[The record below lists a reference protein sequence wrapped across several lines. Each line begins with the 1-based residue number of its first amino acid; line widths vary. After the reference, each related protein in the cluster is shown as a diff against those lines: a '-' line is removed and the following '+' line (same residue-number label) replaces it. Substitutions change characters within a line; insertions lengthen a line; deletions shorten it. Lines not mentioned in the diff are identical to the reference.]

1 MTSKPMLEGVRILA
15 VEQYGAGPFGTLF
28 LADLGAEVIKVEN
41 KAEGGDVSRVVGP
54 HFHAALPETA
64 RSVFYQGLN
73 RSKKSIALDLARPE
87 GKAVFHR
94 LVAHADAV
102 ASNLRGDVPAKLGIT
117 YPQLAAANPKIVC
130 AHLTGYGRE
139 GERAAWPGYDYM
151 MQAEAGY
158 FHLTGDPDSSPARFG
173 LSLVDLMTGVVLAAG
188 LLAAL
193 HAANRDGRGR
203 DVDVSLFDLALAN
216 LNYIGHWYLNA
227 GVATGRIARSA
238 HASMT
243 PCQSY
248 RTRDGW
254 IYLMCNKEK
263 FWGVLCRKI
272 GRPQWIDD
280 ARFRTFPDRLQHR
293 ALLTELIDEALQ
305 ARTTGR
311 VARGIRGQRPGGAD
325 LRRHPGAREPV
336 GEGQRAD
343 RIHRGRRRPAARAAD
358 QPAARRGTAA
368 RRPSRAGA
376 RRRHRFGPRRRRLR
390 ARGNCPA
397 ARRRRDLADSARPSG
412 EARIQ
417 KGKP

>member
-1 MTSKPMLEGVRILA
+1 MIAKPMLEGVRILA

-28 LADLGAEVIKVEN
+28 LADLGAEVIKIEN
-41 KAEGGDVSRVVGP
+41 KADGGDVSRVVGP

-73 RSKKSIALDLARPE
+73 RSKKSITLDLASDE
-87 GKAVFHR
+87 GKAVFRR
-94 LVAHADAV
+94 LVARTDAV

-117 YPQLAAANPKIVC
+117 YAQLAQANPKIVC

-139 GERAAWPGYDYM
+139 GDRANWPGYDYM

-158 FHLTGDPDSSPARFG
+158 FHLTGDPDSPPARFG
-173 LSLVDLMTGVVLAAG
+173 LSLVDLMTGVAMAAG

-227 GVATGRIARSA
+227 GAATGRIPRSA
-238 HASMT
+238 HASIT

-263 FWGVLCRKI
+263 FWAELCRKV

-280 ARFRTFPDRLQHR
+280 PRFLKFPDRLKHR

-305 ARTTGR
+305 ARTTVEWLAEFAGSVPAAPIYDVTQALENPWVKGSARIESIPVDGAAPLSLLTNPLRGEGLPLAGR
-311 VARGIRGQRPGGAD
+311 PAPALGAD
-325 LRRHPGAREPV
+325 TDAVLAEAGF
-336 GEGQRAD
+336 
-343 RIHRGRRRPAARAAD
+343 ARAEIA
-358 QPAARRGTAA
+358 
-368 RRPSRAGA
+368 
-376 RRRHRFGPRRRRLR
+376 RLR
-390 ARGNCPA
+390 AAGVV
-397 ARRRRDLADSARPSG
+397 
-412 EARIQ
+412 
-417 KGKP
+417 

>member
-1 MTSKPMLEGVRILA
+1 MATTAKPMLEGVRILA

-28 LADLGAEVIKVEN
+28 LADLGAEVIKIEN
-41 KAEGGDVSRVVGP
+41 KVDGGDVSRVVGP
-54 HFHAALPETA
+54 HFHDGLPDTA
-64 RSVFYQGLN
+64 KSVFYQGLN
-73 RSKKSIALDLARPE
+73 RSKKSITLDLAKPE
-87 GKAVFHR
+87 GKRVFQR
-94 LVAHADAV
+94 LVAHAHAV

-117 YPQLAAANPKIVC
+117 YAQIAQANPKIVC

-158 FHLTGDPDSSPARFG
+158 FHLTGDPDSPPARFG
-173 LSLVDLMTGVVLAAG
+173 LSLVDLMTGVALAAG

-203 DVDVSLFDLALAN
+203 DVDISLFDLALSN

-227 GVATGRIARSA
+227 GAATGRIPRSA
-238 HASMT
+238 HASIT

-263 FWGVLCRKI
+263 FWAELCRRI

-280 ARFRTFPDRLQHR
+280 PRFLRFPDRLKHR

-305 ARTTGR
+305 ARTTGDWLAEFAGS
-311 VARGIRGQRPGGAD
+311 VPAAPIYDVTQALENPWVKGSARIESIPVEGTKPITLLTNPVRGEGLPLAGRPAPALGAD
-325 LRRHPGAREPV
+325 TEDVLAEAGFARDEI
-336 GEGQRAD
+336 A
-343 RIHRGRRRPAARAAD
+343 
-358 QPAARRGTAA
+358 
-368 RRPSRAGA
+368 
-376 RRRHRFGPRRRRLR
+376 RLR
-390 ARGNCPA
+390 AG
-397 ARRRRDLADSARPSG
+397 G
-412 EARIQ
+412 VI
-417 KGKP
+417 